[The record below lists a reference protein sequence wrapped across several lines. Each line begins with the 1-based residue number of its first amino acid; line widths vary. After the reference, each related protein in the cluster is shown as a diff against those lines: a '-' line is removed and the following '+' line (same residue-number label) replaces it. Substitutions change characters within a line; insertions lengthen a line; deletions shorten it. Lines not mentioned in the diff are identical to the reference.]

1 MEQRKEIEKGE
12 VKALEENEIEEIE
25 KNKSKVGIQW
35 PITIVCVTL
44 LLFMVFFIA
53 LKPDEAVGAI
63 DRVFAATMSGAGP
76 FLLSFNVFLIVV
88 AFGLALSRYGKIK
101 LGEGEPEYS
110 MFSYIAMMACA
121 ALASASMFWSF
132 TEWAYYTITPGLGL
146 EPLSQEAMEVSLG
159 YAFYHWGFLAQ
170 CTYVAIGLV
179 TAYALYVRKMRTLK
193 MSKIAEEMMGNF
205 KLKKPIGRLID
216 LIVAFCTLGGLGVS
230 LGLGIP
236 VIAGGINRVTGI
248 EVNFLMEVIIVL
260 VLGVI
265 FSLSSFVGTA
275 RGMKFLSDNTVKVLF
290 VLIAYIFIMGPTSFI
305 QKNFVSSLGY
315 MIQHAPRMA
324 TFTDP
329 ISNSGFAEAWT
340 IFFIAFPMTYAG
352 LMGVFVAK
360 ISKGRSVRCLI
371 LACMF
376 GISVGT
382 WVFFAVNSGLAIDR
396 ELSGEFSMIQAILHG
411 EPYRGVFSLLDT
423 LPLGTIS
430 AIVYTV
436 VVAGFICTTLDTA
449 SLALAATT
457 AKELDKDNNPSA
469 ISRLF
474 WCAMLTLIPLAVM
487 FSGASFDALKSL
499 AILVSTPL
507 AVVLLFLVI
516 GLFRWLRVDRRT
528 PGVLTFVED
537 DWVDY
542 REK

>member
-275 RGMKFLSDNTVKVLF
+275 RGMKFLSDNAVKVLF